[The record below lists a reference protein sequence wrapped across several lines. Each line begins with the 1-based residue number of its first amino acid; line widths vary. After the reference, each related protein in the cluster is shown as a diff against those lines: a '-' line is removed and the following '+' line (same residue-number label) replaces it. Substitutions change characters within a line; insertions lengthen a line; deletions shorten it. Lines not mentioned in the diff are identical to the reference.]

1 MARTLGEEV
10 AALGE
15 GVRNLA
21 SVVEAMKT
29 ATERRLDPL
38 WDEYQQQK
46 GERRIIRAW
55 LAALSLIV
63 GVLAIVHR

>member
-1 MARTLGEEV
+1 MAE
-10 AALGE
+10 A
-15 GVRNLA
+15 VRNL
-21 SVVEAMKT
+21 V
-29 ATERRLDPL
+29 RRVDALTQSTDTRLNPL

-63 GVLAIVHR
+63 GVLAIVHH